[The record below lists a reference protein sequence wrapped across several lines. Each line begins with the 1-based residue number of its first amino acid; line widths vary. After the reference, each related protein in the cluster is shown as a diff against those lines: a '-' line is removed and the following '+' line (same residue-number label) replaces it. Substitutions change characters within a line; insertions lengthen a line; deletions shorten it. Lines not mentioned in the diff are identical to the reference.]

1 MEPTYVKIPLSAH
14 YVFDKKGNMISKT
27 LGEECEVEV
36 MALAHLLFP
45 DIVPAPRFQSTLPFI
60 TQTGGNT
67 NA

>member
-1 MEPTYVKIPLSAH
+1 MSGEIKPTYVKIPLSAH

-45 DIVPAPRFQSTLPFI
+45 DIVPAPKKEKE
-60 TQTGGNT
+60 G
-67 NA
+67 